1 MIWSIGPSFD
11 SVFLTN
17 GVGPILIDFSTFLLG
32 YNSTSFCFP
41 LSLLFNL
48 LCSALQVSSPSCGH
62 ELTSLGHARTAMREA
77 DRWKNEYSTPSSMG
91 YFPRISPSAE
101 HDEEEKEEEEFS
113 SVYGVSKRLVP
124 QGPNPLHN

>member
-1 MIWSIGPSFD
+1 ME
-11 SVFLTN
+11 LA
-17 GVGPILIDFSTFLLG
+17 PILIDFSTCPCSCLAIIQPPSASLSPSS
-32 YNSTSFCFP
+32 ST
-41 LSLLFNL
+41 
-48 LCSALQVSSPSCGH
+48 CSALQVSSPSCGH

-77 DRWKNEYSTPSSMG
+77 KRWKDEYSTPSSMG

-101 HDEEEKEEEEFS
+101 HDEEEEEFS